1 MKKLLIVSAI
11 CAVLAGCSKVE
22 DDKNVDNA
30 WTYHGHDCVTKVVA
44 IEGHKYVIM
53 DGWYSGSII
62 HAASCECMNK

>member
-30 WTYHGHDCVTKVVA
+30 WTYHGHDCVTKV
-44 IEGHKYVIM
+44 M